1 MDARNDTQSERIRQG
16 ISHEIKVWDDDS
28 TKAEHQQFGK
38 KSYNTTRF
46 FKQLSNNAKTV
57 HYDLCDLLLGQSF
70 RTVPLTDERLAER
83 TGLQLYQVSKVRREL
98 ANSSL
103 VDVHPMISKSGKRQV
118 GTYVYSFNS
127 LEEITGEKLQKVKQ
141 ESVKNRQQNVSKS
154 DTEMCQKVTNVSEK
168 ETASKPDM
176 DSVSEDQVFGSPEG
190 ITKRY
195 NNNYYYNDQNDSI
208 SQVEEMLENDIE
220 EELQRLQQTYWR
232 QAPDKDRMRGT
243 LADLLNQIAQEFD
256 FPSNYAFKLLE
267 EVSRDKGGIKFPQG
281 FATQAGMEHLAQKAK
296 PLKREVKEQEKL
308 EQEEHERKLR
318 EKADQQRKLELEH
331 RETVFQSLGSQFDK
345 DVQNSI
351 KVVIMDSSV
360 YYDSFGNEKS
370 LERKIDAFLSNQ
382 ETTQLLYDEHIGTEL
397 DSDGV
402 IEREEARKLPDWI
415 GGAAGSRLSDFRDFI
430 KRKILSDEQLQSLF
444 TLDDDSKP
452 QPPDNVLTKAR
463 QQRAKP
469 LTPERKRLIPRE
481 ELTLV
486 DGGQFNEGLKQ
497 ELITKGLIELE
508 AENLGT
514 WTSSMATCKMLAEA
528 GMDSKELWKAVMSQ
542 AGDKPEPESVAGGSN
557 EPVEQDDDQE
567 PKLALETA

>member
-1 MDARNDTQSERIRQG
+1 MDDRNDTQSERIPQG
-16 ISHEIKVWDDDS
+16 ISASIQVVDD
-28 TKAEHQQFGK
+28 AEHQQFGK
-38 KSYNTTRF
+38 KAYNTTRF

-83 TGLQLYQVSKVRREL
+83 TGLKLYQVSKVRREFTDSL
-98 ANSSL
+98 L

-127 LEEITGEKLQKVKQ
+127 LEEITGEKLQKVTQ

-154 DTEMCQKVTNVSEK
+154 DTEKYQKVTNVSEK
-168 ETASKPDM
+168 ETTSKPDV
-176 DSVSEDQVFGSPEG
+176 DGVSEDQVFGSPEG

-220 EELQRLQQTYWR
+220 KELLRLQQTYW
-232 QAPDKDRMRGT
+232 QAPDKNKMRES

-281 FATQAGMEHLAQKAK
+281 FSTQAGMEHLAQKAK
-296 PLKREVKEQEKL
+296 PLRREIKEQEKL
-308 EQEEHERKLR
+308 EQEEHQRKLR
-318 EKADQQRKLELEH
+318 EKAEQQRKLEKEH
-331 RETVFQSLGSQFDK
+331 RETVFQSLGSQFDQ
-345 DVQNSI
+345 DIQNSI

-360 YYDSFGNEKS
+360 YYDSFGNEKR

-382 ETTQLLYDEHIGTEL
+382 ETIQHLYDQHIGDSL

-402 IEREEARKLPDWI
+402 IEREEELARKLPDWI

-452 QPPDNVLTKAR
+452 QPPDNVLTRAE

-469 LTPERKRLIPRE
+469 STPERKRHTPRE

-486 DGGQFNEGLKQ
+486 EGGQFNEGLKQ

-508 AENLGT
+508 AENLGA
-514 WTSSMATCKMLAEA
+514 WTSSMATCKMLADA
-528 GMDSKELWKAVMSQ
+528 GMTSDELWKAVMSQ
-542 AGDKPEPESVAGGSN
+542 AGDKPEPTSVAGVSN
-557 EPVEQDDDQE
+557 ETVQQDDEQDTFA
-567 PKLALETA
+567 KISTG

>member
-1 MDARNDTQSERIRQG
+1 MDNKNDTSSERIRQG
-16 ISHEIKVWDDDS
+16 ISNDIQVVDD
-28 TKAEHQQFGK
+28 AEHQQFGK
-38 KSYNTTRF
+38 KAYNTTRF

-83 TGLQLYQVSKVRREL
+83 TGLKLYQVSRVRREL
-98 ANSSL
+98 TDSLL

-127 LEEITGEKLQKVKQ
+127 LEEITGEKLQKVSAKCYR
-141 ESVKNRQQNVSKS
+141 KCQQNVTESVSK
-154 DTEMCQKVTNVSEK
+154 MLQKVSNVSEK
-168 ETASKPDM
+168 ETASKLDM

-508 AENLGT
+508 AENLGA
-514 WTSSMATCKMLAEA
+514 WTSSMATCKMLADA
-528 GMDSKELWKAVMSQ
+528 GMTSDELWKAVMSQ
-542 AGDKPEPESVAGGSN
+542 AGDKLEPESVAGGSN